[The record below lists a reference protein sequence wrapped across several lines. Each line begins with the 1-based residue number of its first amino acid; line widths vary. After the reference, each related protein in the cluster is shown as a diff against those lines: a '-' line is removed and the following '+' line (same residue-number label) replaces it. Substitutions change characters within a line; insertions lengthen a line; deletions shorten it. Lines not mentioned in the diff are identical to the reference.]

1 MQKQLETTN
10 IKNNPTWSSPLH
22 LCRSLSEDGLKNRKN
37 QIKILQMERMSLLT
51 VLRLLHE
58 DKGAEDS
65 EKKQAHTPP
74 PSQDHVKQTQNG
86 DNWRT
91 VESKKE
97 EKSYSFWVR
106 KPRKRDMQ
114 DQINK
119 LLFWVTLWPKISRDT
134 RCPNQRLQWANSWM
148 KWHKIGV

>member
-37 QIKILQMERMSLLT
+37 QIKLLQMERMSLLT

-65 EKKQAHTPP
+65 EK
-74 PSQDHVKQTQNG
+74 N
-86 DNWRT
+86 
-91 VESKKE
+91 
-97 EKSYSFWVR
+97 
-106 KPRKRDMQ
+106 KPT
-114 DQINK
+114 
-119 LLFWVTLWPKISRDT
+119 LLLH
-134 RCPNQRLQWANSWM
+134 
-148 KWHKIGV
+148 HKIMWNRHKMEITGELLNQKKKKRATPSESENQGKEICKTK